1 MKQSLLLFFAISFTA
16 ISCSSNNS
24 SSKKSDKKVDAIAK
38 NAQIHVDTIFKY
50 PVIDTTLVFA
60 NAKELNA
67 YKKEFD
73 KEFRVLYNASKT
85 YDSFVLDSVR
95 KINEDFYTLL
105 AYKLVS
111 DTRQNIYLLL
121 YNLDF
126 SNLVSLQDRMQAFNS
141 MPELVKNSKEGKFIL
156 NRLIQKKEQSQQ
168 NIGIKLFKLPAFQLL
183 DSNKQKHYLTDLL
196 SADGKYTLL
205 IFSASWCIPCRYEG
219 LSIKRQ
225 FEKIDHSQLKIITV
239 SLDSNIQMW
248 HKAIKADNCPWTQ
261 VWASGDF
268 NSDLSKALN
277 IKTIPANL
285 LVNNQQEI
293 VLQKTNVEE
302 IFLEF
307 RNFYIK

>member
-141 MPELVKNSKEGKFIL
+141 MPELVKNSKEG
-156 NRLIQKKEQSQQ
+156 
-168 NIGIKLFKLPAFQLL
+168 
-183 DSNKQKHYLTDLL
+183 
-196 SADGKYTLL
+196 
-205 IFSASWCIPCRYEG
+205 
-219 LSIKRQ
+219 
-225 FEKIDHSQLKIITV
+225 
-239 SLDSNIQMW
+239 
-248 HKAIKADNCPWTQ
+248 
-261 VWASGDF
+261 
-268 NSDLSKALN
+268 
-277 IKTIPANL
+277 
-285 LVNNQQEI
+285 
-293 VLQKTNVEE
+293 
-302 IFLEF
+302 
-307 RNFYIK
+307 